1 MPTDAFGRFGA
12 LMREGGANISVIG
25 TDQWQLQVAATLV
38 GLKRASD
45 DIKAMYAP
53 DDAQAA
59 HVYALAVAD
68 DLDENRNLYCGGGSQ
83 PRSCSDETSRVGNIQ
98 SSRKHGVNTCDSKF
112 LHGVRWGRLP
122 PCAWSRRSCR
132 QRLPLCLPTAVASE
146 VAIGVG

>member
-68 DLDENRNLYCGGGSQ
+68 DLDEIVTYTVEGVANLDPAAMRQAGLA
-83 PRSCSDETSRVGNIQ
+83 TSRVAA
-98 SSRKHGVNTCDSKF
+98 NTASI
-112 LHGVRWGRLP
+112 L
-122 PCAWSRRSCR
+122 AIANSCR
-132 QRLPLCLPTAVASE
+132 E
-146 VAIGVG
+146 